1 MPIQVTCNK
10 CHKRFNVSEKFAGKK
25 GPCPNCKAEITV
37 PADSDA
43 AVVHEPE
50 SFGAKPA
57 TGAAVFKPIT
67 RTETKFNPVLTVGLV
82 AVALMTIFIAWMVRP
97 DEGSVPQIM
106 VIAGALLLAP
116 PLVWGGYTFVR
127 DQELA
132 PLTGME
138 LWIRVAICSAIYAL
152 LWGMVAY
159 VKWYL
164 FEDLTIEFYQ
174 MAILF
179 AVFLAVGGVAGFVS
193 FELEY
198 TTGLIHFGFY
208 LAATVLLRIIAG
220 MSAL

>member
-1 MPIQVTCNK
+1 MSIQVICTK

-37 PADSDA
+37 PAA
-43 AVVHEPE
+43 AESAVIHEPE
-50 SFGAKPA
+50 TFGAKSG
-57 TGAAVFKPIT
+57 TGVAVFKPIT
-67 RTETKFNPVLTVGLV
+67 RKETKFNPVLTVGLV
-82 AVALMTIFIAWMVRP
+82 AFALMAVFIAWMLRAQA
-97 DEGSVPQIM
+97 DAVPQIM
-106 VIAGALLLAP
+106 IIAAAVCMAP

-132 PLTGME
+132 PMTGLE
-138 LWIRVAICSAIYAL
+138 LWLRVAACSAIYAF
-152 LWGMVAY
+152 LWGLVAFI
-159 VKWYL
+159 KWYL
-164 FEDLTIEFYQ
+164 FEDVEIEFYQ

-179 AVFLAVGGVAGFVS
+179 AIFLAVGGVAGFVS

>member
-1 MPIQVTCNK
+1 
-10 CHKRFNVSEKFAGKK
+10 
-25 GPCPNCKAEITV
+25 
-37 PADSDA
+37 
-43 AVVHEPE
+43 
-50 SFGAKPA
+50 
-57 TGAAVFKPIT
+57 
-67 RTETKFNPVLTVGLV
+67 
-82 AVALMTIFIAWMVRP
+82 
-97 DEGSVPQIM
+97 
-106 VIAGALLLAP
+106 
-116 PLVWGGYTFVR
+116 VWGGYTFVR